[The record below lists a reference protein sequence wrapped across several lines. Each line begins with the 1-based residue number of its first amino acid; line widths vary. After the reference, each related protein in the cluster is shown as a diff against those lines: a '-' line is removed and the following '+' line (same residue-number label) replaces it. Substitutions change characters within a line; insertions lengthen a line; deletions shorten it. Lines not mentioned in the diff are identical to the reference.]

1 MLTHGVKYCIIF
13 SVTNTQ
19 KGYDNVVNFIVGLIV
34 GSSLGLF
41 FMALITVGREEDKM
55 MNRQD
60 ELLSIDELIKELR
73 EQQKGDK

>member
-19 KGYDNVVNFIVGLIV
+19 KGYDIVVNFIVGLIV

-55 MNRQD
+55 IRQD

>member
-1 MLTHGVKYCIIF
+1 M
-13 SVTNTQ
+13 
-19 KGYDNVVNFIVGLIV
+19 NFIIGLIV

-55 MNRQD
+55 IRQD